1 MRSVEA
7 LLREIIDYAGVFPPA
22 SLELAEALANYEAY
36 QSHKHSWVLARFVL
50 PQKDYLAGARPKRIS
65 LVVPAGAE
73 PGNAEV
79 EMIETK
85 GDFEPPPGVPVFYE
99 LDWRGDF
106 ERRMQTLKRWPN
118 TGVKLRTG
126 GESIPPF
133 EAIAEFLKAA
143 ARHDL
148 PVKFTAGLHSPLPK
162 DGMHGFLNVFAAAL
176 MAYSG
181 LPVENCEEFCFTEDE
196 FIAGRHRFSAAKAE
210 SLRHTRVIS
219 FGSCSFLEPVEHLQA
234 LGWLV

>member
-22 SLELAEALANYEAY
+22 SLDLAEALENYEAY
-36 QSHKHSWVLARFVL
+36 QSHPHSWMLARFVL
-50 PQKDYLAGARPKRIS
+50 PEKDYLAGARPRRIS
-65 LVVPAGAE
+65 LVVPAGA
-73 PGNAEV
+73 GGSRSGV

-106 ERRMQTLKRWPN
+106 ERRMRDLKRWPN
-118 TGVKLRTG
+118 AGVKLRTG
-126 GESIPPF
+126 GESGPPF
-133 EAIAEFLKAA
+133 EAIAEFVTAA

-148 PVKFTAGLHSPLPK
+148 PIKFTAGLHSPLPK
-162 DGMHGFLNVFAAAL
+162 GGMHGFLNVFAAAF

-181 LPVENCEEFCFTEDE
+181 MRVENCEEFRFTDDE
-196 FIAGRHRFSAAKAE
+196 FHAGRHRFTAAQAE
-210 SLRHTRVIS
+210 SLRHRRVIS
-219 FGSCSFLEPVEHLQA
+219 FGSCSFLEPVEHLRA
-234 LGWLV
+234 LGWLA